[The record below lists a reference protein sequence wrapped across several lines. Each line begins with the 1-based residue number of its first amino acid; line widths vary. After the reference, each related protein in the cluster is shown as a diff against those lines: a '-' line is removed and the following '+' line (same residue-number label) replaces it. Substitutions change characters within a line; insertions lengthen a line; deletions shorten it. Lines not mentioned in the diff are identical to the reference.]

1 LFKVSFWVNG
11 NLKKKKRRVKNIEKE
26 GLKIKIVL
34 ENGELTVAI
43 VR

>member
-11 NLKKKKRRVKNIEKE
+11 NLKKKRRVRNIEKE
-26 GLKIKIVL
+26 GLKIKIDL